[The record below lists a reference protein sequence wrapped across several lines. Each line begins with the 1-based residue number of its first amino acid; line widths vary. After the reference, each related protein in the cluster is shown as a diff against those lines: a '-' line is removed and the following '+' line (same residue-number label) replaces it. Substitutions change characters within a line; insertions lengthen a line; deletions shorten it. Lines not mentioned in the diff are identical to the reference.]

1 MLVLKYEILFFFQTY
16 RTGDMAWWEKIA
28 DFWWGEGW
36 EEWLVF
42 YTFFFIFW
50 DSPTMCI
57 QRSSC
62 LSFIIRS
69 SWRAFTYC
77 QNQRRIPHLSSIKQ
91 SSQGGLLWRL
101 AWYLRFFLPNYYA
114 EHTHG
119 KYSSEKSNQEA
130 FMTGRYIFPTAEKA
144 QL

>member
-42 YTFFFIFW
+42 YTCFHFSGFTNNKCVFKEVLVC
-50 DSPTMCI
+50 PP
-57 QRSSC
+57 SSNDHGGP
-62 LSFIIRS
+62 LPVLKTNKQVLVS
-69 SWRAFTYC
+69 
-77 QNQRRIPHLSSIKQ
+77 LSSIEQ

-119 KYSSEKSNQEA
+119 KDSSEKSNQEV
-130 FMTGRYIFPTAEKA
+130 FFDWQVYFPNC
-144 QL
+144 